1 MPLLRHLRPVLEY
14 LLQKTVASEQTARE
28 RSLERERKRLVSLL
42 DTQDK
47 EAKAAI
53 AQCQSAIA
61 DLKNTI
67 KQLESF
73 VSNRDQRIDSLEHE
87 REILQQDIKGMAL
100 VNARCL
106 KYIESIRTAEERPTD
121 GNNLQLQLA
130 AIQDSIPWQAT

>member
-28 RSLERERKRLVSLL
+28 RSLERERKRLVNQL

-47 EAKAAI
+47 EAKSAI
-53 AQCQSAIA
+53 AQCQSVIM

-67 KQLESF
+67 KQLETF
-73 VSNRDQRIDSLEHE
+73 VSNRDNRIESLEHE
-87 REILQQDIKGMAL
+87 RDILQQDIKGMAS

-106 KYIESIRTAEERPTD
+106 KYIETIRTVEERPTD
-121 GNNLQLQLA
+121 GNDLQQQLA
-130 AIQDSIPWQAT
+130 AIQENPWQAI